1 VQYRAPR
8 KKPAC
13 CDVFDTAALAV
24 ILAGTKELMYVSAMS
39 TDVRPAEL
47 ENPVLPQPLVMYKRN
62 PFENDFGEWHQV
74 WCTPNPNGEFA
85 LCATHGWWDEAQKTR
100 RCDGPVLDALY
111 HSVESVIAAFYK
123 RIDSLEKDGF
133 TYKLQNVFD
142 PATGVYA
149 PRIVP

>member
-1 VQYRAPR
+1 VTYLTP
-8 KKPAC
+8 
-13 CDVFDTAALAV
+13 VALPV
-24 ILAGTKELMYVSAMS
+24 ILAVTKELAYFSIMASS
-39 TDVRPAEL
+39 DVRPPEL
-47 ENPVLPQPLVMYKRN
+47 ERPLLPQPLVMYKRN

-74 WCTPNPNGEFA
+74 WCTTNPDGEFA
-85 LCATHGWWDEAQKTR
+85 LCATHGWWDETQKTR

-111 HSVESVIAAFYK
+111 HSAESVIAAFHK
-123 RIDSLEKDGF
+123 RINNLEKDGF